1 MGGKEANNE
10 PLGELDLV
18 FAFDCTASM
27 GAHLQQAQANVRTIA
42 REIAAAER
50 ASVRMALVAYR
61 DHPPED
67 SSFETEVLNFTQSV
81 DEMEQRLM
89 TYSAQGGGD
98 GPECVAD
105 ALYQVSQLKY
115 RPNAAKVCILIADAP
130 PHGLGETG
138 DGFPNGSPNGH
149 DPYAISRR
157 LATMGVTVYCVGV
170 EPVISSSYRFAR
182 TFFESVAEATHGQ
195 YVTLG
200 SSTMLASV
208 IIGGAAEELALE
220 RLMAAARKE
229 LEEGVR
235 RGAVAL
241 DDKEACSSYLCA
253 EINSM
258 GFRSKQLQRN
268 GKELEEHSAE
278 AKEWSTCAT
287 LSEVRAKTASMPMVR
302 DCSSGGFSFGGSVA
316 PVTGSPFGA
325 APAASGCG
333 MLTFGA
339 AATPAFGS
347 AAASSSSG
355 FSFGGSGAAPAAS
368 GCGMLT
374 FGAAATPAFGSA
386 AASLFGAPAASGM
399 FGATSRPIAD
409 ESDSWT
415 VVEAPVSS
423 SQSKRLYSKILSS
436 YST

>member
-1 MGGKEANNE
+1 
-10 PLGELDLV
+10 
-18 FAFDCTASM
+18 
-27 GAHLQQAQANVRTIA
+27 
-42 REIAAAER
+42 
-50 ASVRMALVAYR
+50 
-61 DHPPED
+61 
-67 SSFETEVLNFTQSV
+67 
-81 DEMEQRLM
+81 
-89 TYSAQGGGD
+89 
-98 GPECVAD
+98 
-105 ALYQVSQLKY
+105 
-115 RPNAAKVCILIADAP
+115 
-130 PHGLGETG
+130 
-138 DGFPNGSPNGH
+138 
-149 DPYAISRR
+149 
-157 LATMGVTVYCVGV
+157 MGVTVYCVGV

-235 RGAVAL
+235 RGAIVL

-316 PVTGSPFGA
+316 PVTGGPFGA

-355 FSFGGSGAAPAAS
+355 FSLGGSGAAPAAS

-374 FGAAATPAFGSA
+374 FGAAGTPAFGSA
-386 AASLFGAPAASGM
+386 AASSSSGFSFGGSGAAPAASGCGALTFGAAAAPAFGATADSLYGAPAASEMFGAAPAATAATCFGFGSTRTGM
-399 FGATSRPIAD
+399 FGEPAAKATFVEAMSVKELKAFLGERGVSLVGVTEKSELLALAQGQDAKSGIVRHGAPAAAEAFGSTGGPPRPMAS

-415 VVEAPVSS
+415 FVEAPVSS
-423 SQSKRLYSKILSS
+423 SQCKRLYSKILSS
-436 YST
+436 LDGI

>member
-1 MGGKEANNE
+1 
-10 PLGELDLV
+10 
-18 FAFDCTASM
+18 
-27 GAHLQQAQANVRTIA
+27 
-42 REIAAAER
+42 
-50 ASVRMALVAYR
+50 
-61 DHPPED
+61 
-67 SSFETEVLNFTQSV
+67 
-81 DEMEQRLM
+81 
-89 TYSAQGGGD
+89 
-98 GPECVAD
+98 
-105 ALYQVSQLKY
+105 
-115 RPNAAKVCILIADAP
+115 
-130 PHGLGETG
+130 
-138 DGFPNGSPNGH
+138 
-149 DPYAISRR
+149 
-157 LATMGVTVYCVGV
+157 MGVTVYCVGV

-287 LSEVRAKTASMPMVR
+287 LSEVRAKTASMPMAR
-302 DCSSGGFSFGGSVA
+302 DCSSGGFSFGGS
-316 PVTGSPFGA
+316 GA
-325 APAASGCG
+325 VPAASGCG
-333 MLTFGA
+333 AITFGA
-339 AATPAFGS
+339 AAAPAFG
-347 AAASSSSG
+347 AAVASSSGG

-368 GCGMLT
+368 GCGALK
-374 FGAAATPAFGSA
+374 FGAAAAPAFGA
-386 AASLFGAPAASGM
+386 AADSLYGAPAASGIFGAAPAATAATCFGFGSTRTGM
-399 FGATSRPIAD
+399 FGEPAAKATFVEAMSVKELKAFLGERGVSLVGVTEKSELLALAQGQDAKSGIVRHGAPAAAEAFGSTGGPPRPMAS

-415 VVEAPVSS
+415 FVEAPVSS
-423 SQSKRLYSKILSS
+423 SQCKRLYSKILSS
-436 YST
+436 LDGI